1 MKELIIVGIL
11 FIIIGFITEY
21 LVKRKYNIDR
31 KGNPLSKT
39 IKERQFILLIIC
51 LIIYL
56 VISSTL
62 IFTYDEFNVL
72 FILIPFF
79 IVISFIRGFMQW
91 KYNRNANIWILEI
104 YSAVILIIFF
114 IITGIMVY

>member
-11 FIIIGFITEY
+11 FIFIGFITEY

-31 KGNPLSKT
+31 KGNPLSKP
-39 IKERQFILLIIC
+39 IKERQFILLIFC

-62 IFTYDEFNVL
+62 IFTYDDFNVL
-72 FILIPFF
+72 FLLIPFF
-79 IVISFIRGFMQW
+79 IIISFIRVFMQW
-91 KYNRNANIWILEI
+91 KYNRNANVWILEI
-104 YSAVILIIFF
+104 YGAIVLTIFF
-114 IITGIMVY
+114 IIFGLMVY